1 MKKAFDAVQY
11 AADDSAKHPV
21 IAWLRSN
28 GIDAC
33 VNPDD
38 FGIDIFASRNG
49 NKFNIEV
56 EVKHNWKGKDY
67 PFDTVHISSTRK
79 EKFAQQ
85 NAGVAVWFCV
95 VNHERTHAVFVPG
108 VEFLAAPIVVKNT
121 TCTTGESFRE
131 IKTGTVYRI
140 TQDAKHE
147 RPIKPR

>member
-1 MKKAFDAVQY
+1 MIKQFDVDRY
-11 AADDSAKHPV
+11 AADDSAKNEV

-28 GIDAC
+28 GIDAS
-33 VNPDD
+33 VNPDQ
-38 FGIDIFASRNG
+38 FGIDILASRNG

-56 EVKHNWKGKDY
+56 EVKHPWKGKHF
-67 PFDTVHISSTRK
+67 PFDTVHIASRK
-79 EKFAQQ
+79 EKFAHEKS
-85 NAGVAVWFCV
+85 GVFVWFCL

-147 RPIKPR
+147 QRL